1 MHTVAGKGAYLN
13 GRRHTMSAALPWGLG
28 LSLTPLCVLLSL
40 PDTCGAV
47 FAGTGSAIFAGVF
60 LASAAAMY
68 GALGCIPVLRGRRF
82 RLLTWLQVT
91 ALVVVA
97 VAAVL
102 GAPVPLPVGGAV
114 FAGLALGVGH
124 ARTLVSWVPAG
135 CSLGAREL
143 AVAACASF
151 AVVAAVSLP
160 LAWLPP
166 SWTAV
171 AWGWLALAAT
181 AASALVT
188 VAAPLEDSGE
198 TPVAASER
206 SRATGLW
213 AVWEPVAGLALSLI
227 SLALPWGA
235 ALDGDQSSVPPL
247 GAVALGWLGVAA
259 AAVVIG
265 RHVSGRRL
273 SLGLAANVGVPVLAA
288 LVVVLWMVGDVSTL
302 PLWAVVLKGV
312 GSGIACGSFFV
323 LAWVTLV
330 YGRGEASTERT
341 LGWGLA
347 CAYVAAAAI
356 FGVHALF
363 GQRIAGGVSPV
374 GSIAFLL
381 VACIASTIRL
391 ARLSADDARSL
402 AAAVAPGP
410 TVIDTPESAVAAMTA
425 DYGLS
430 PREAEVLGHVVRG
443 RTAEGIADVMQ
454 ISPHTVRAHVRK
466 IHEKLKVSSRDQ
478 IAQLVEERRQ
488 R

>member
-1 MHTVAGKGAYLN
+1 MGV
-13 GRRHTMSAALPWGLG
+13 ALPWGLG
-28 LSLTPLCVLLSL
+28 LALTPLCVLLGL
-40 PDTCGAV
+40 PDGCGAA
-47 FAGTGSAIFAGVF
+47 FAGMGPAIFAGVF
-60 LASAAAMY
+60 LASAAAVY
-68 GALGCIPVLRGRRF
+68 GALACMPVLRGRRL
-82 RLLTWLQVT
+82 RLLTWLQVAAL
-91 ALVVVA
+91 ALVA
-97 VAAVL
+97 IAAAL
-102 GAPVPLPVGGAV
+102 GGSAPLPVGGAV
-114 FAGLALGVGH
+114 LAGLALGVGH

-135 CSLGAREL
+135 RSLGAREL

-151 AVVAAVSLP
+151 GVVAIVALP
-160 LAWLPP
+160 LAWMPP

-181 AASALVT
+181 VASILAT
-188 VAAPLEDSGE
+188 VAAPPEISGE
-198 TPVAASER
+198 PPAMAAR
-206 SRATGLW
+206 QPKAAGLW

-259 AAVVIG
+259 AAVVLG
-265 RHVSGRRL
+265 RHTSGRRL
-273 SLGLAANVGVPVLAA
+273 SLGLATNVGVPVLAA

-302 PLWAVVLKGV
+302 PFWAVVLKGV

-330 YGRGEASTERT
+330 YGWEAVSTERT

-347 CAYVAAAAI
+347 CAYAAAAAI

-381 VACIASTIRL
+381 VACITSAVRL
-391 ARLSADDARSL
+391 ARLGADDLRAQAGTSAPET
-402 AAAVAPGP
+402 AA
-410 TVIDTPESAVAAMTA
+410 IDTPESAVAAMAA